1 LKHMKRLILTA
12 VAVLCLSATVLAQN
26 QAALAIL
33 AQLDTEAARAKPG
46 VTRNTL
52 RELLADLRVLLE
64 MPVPPCPEPEP
75 CPDCPPPVECPV
87 EPEPVACVVS
97 LWGEWSAWAPVSVLE
112 ESRTRTRTVVTPAA
126 NGGAACPVLTETET
140 RAIVL
145 PPVGTVTTAAEL
157 NAALAA
163 KRPVIEVAGTLTG
176 NWTITYPVTVTGPT
190 APCAALGVNGRVKP
204 ADVAGAQLVALDKFI
219 PTVTI
224 ADNGA
229 ANDVKFHCLTITGVA
244 PDRTVFLA
252 GTDFATDVNMQPK
265 RLTLDQVAVLGVNG
279 WGHRGVE
286 AHVAGL
292 VLTNSHIAGFLERN
306 RQSQGFHAANGPGPF
321 RIENNYIE
329 ASGENILFGGNDPR
343 VKDLI
348 PSDIIIRNN
357 LLYKPLDQY
366 PSASVANL
374 LELKNAQRVLIEGNT
389 MDGSRIDIQTGHAIV
404 LTPRNQY
411 GKAPWSTVRDV
422 IIRKNIVKNYSG
434 HVAQNLCTDNNFPS
448 GMLTNVTY
456 EGNLFLGSN
465 AGIQVN
471 NGVSGD
477 LKIIG
482 NTMPN
487 TTWAMISFNGPVPAV
502 GAGSPC
508 RPNFTWSKNVMRS
521 GQYGINSQ
529 NGGGQGSPS
538 ITAYTTP
545 VLLTGNV
552 IEQSNGTT
560 FFWQRLPSG
569 NTLLDTPGAL
579 VPLLDADGHYIP
591 GGAGW

>member
-1 LKHMKRLILTA
+1 MKRLILTA
-12 VAVLCLSATVLAQN
+12 FAVLCLSASLLAQN

-46 VTRNTL
+46 TTRNTL

-64 MPVPPCPEPEP
+64 MPVPPCPVPEP

-87 EPEPVACVVS
+87 EPQPVACVVS
-97 LWGEWSAWAPVSVLE
+97 PWGEWSAWAPVSVLE
-112 ESRTRTRTVVTPAA
+112 ESRTRTRTVLTPAA
-126 NGGAACPVLTETET
+126 NGGDACPVLSETET
-140 RAIVL
+140 RQIVV
-145 PPVGTVTTAAEL
+145 PPVGAAVTTAAEL

-163 KRPVIEVAGTLTG
+163 KRPVIEVAGTIAG
-176 NWTITYPVTVTGPT
+176 NWTITYPVAVIGPCT
-190 APCAALGVNGRVKP
+190 ATGRVAP
-204 ADVAGAQLVALDKFI
+204 ADVVGAQLIAADKLTPVVTVA
-219 PTVTI
+219 
-224 ADNGA
+224 ANGL
-229 ANDVKFHCLTITGVA
+229 ANDVTFRCLLITGVD
-244 PDRTVFLA
+244 PSRTVFLA
-252 GTDFATDVNMQPK
+252 GTDTATDVELQPK
-265 RLTLDQVAVLGVNG
+265 RLTLDRVAILGVNG

-292 VLTNSHIAGFLERN
+292 TLTNSHIAGFLERN

-477 LKIIG
+477 LKIVG

-487 TTWAMISFNGPVPAV
+487 TTWAMISFNGPVPAA

-508 RPNFTWSKNVMRS
+508 RPNLTWTNNVMRS
-521 GQYGINSQ
+521 GRYGINSE
-529 NGGGQGSPS
+529 NGGGQGTPT

-545 VLLTGNV
+545 VDLKGNV
-552 IEQSNGTT
+552 VEQGNGTT